1 LVIRTMQFEYEHD
14 GVLLQAHVAWDDA
27 LSKPAP
33 GVLVSHA
40 WRGRSEFENG
50 KAEKLAELGY
60 VGFALDL
67 YGKDVLGSNPEEN
80 SALMQ
85 PFLDDRELLQRRMHV
100 ALAEIRKQNTV
111 DADKIAAIGFCFGGL
126 CVLDLA
132 RTGADV
138 AGVVSFHGLFGSPD
152 NTGGNAISARVL
164 ALHGWDDPM
173 ATPEQVA
180 ALANEMT
187 AMDADWQL
195 HAYGNTRHAFTNPEA
210 QDPDHGLQYDEN
222 ADRRSW
228 QSMQNFLA
236 ELFGE
241 PR

>member
-1 LVIRTMQFEYEHD
+1 MVIRTVQLEYEDD

-27 LSKPAP
+27 LTKPAP

-67 YGKDVLGSNPEEN
+67 YGKDVLGSNPPEN

-85 PFLDDRELLQRRMHV
+85 PFLDDRQLLQRRMHR
-100 ALAEIRKQNTV
+100 ALTEIRNQDMV
-111 DADKIAAIGFCFGGL
+111 DAGKIAAIGFCFGGL

-132 RTGADV
+132 RTGADID
-138 AGVVSFHGLFGSPD
+138 GVVSFHGLFGSPG
-152 NTGGNAISARVL
+152 NTAGNAITAKVL

-173 ATPEQVA
+173 ATPEHVV
-180 ALANEMT
+180 ALADEMT
-187 AMDADWQL
+187 AMGADWQL
-195 HAYGNTRHAFTNPEA
+195 HGYGNTRHAFTNPEA
-210 QDPDHGLQYDEN
+210 HDPDHGLQYDEN

-228 QSMQNFLA
+228 QSLRNFLS
-236 ELFGE
+236 ELFGKS
-241 PR
+241 